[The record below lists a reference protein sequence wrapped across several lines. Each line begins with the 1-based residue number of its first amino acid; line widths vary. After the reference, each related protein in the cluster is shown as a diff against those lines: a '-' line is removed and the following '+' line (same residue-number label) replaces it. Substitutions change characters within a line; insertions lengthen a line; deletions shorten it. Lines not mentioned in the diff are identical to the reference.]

1 MSREGITY
9 RGRRLQRY
17 AVVEALYRH
26 DLVGA
31 DPNQVAGEVLE
42 RYRHPPER
50 RELTLTL
57 LQGWQQVG
65 RAADDLLEQHVEHW
79 SMDRIRPLEKAIL
92 RTAIVEFLE
101 ADTPV
106 PVVIN
111 EAVELAKD
119 LVGEE
124 AAAFINGVLDAV
136 ARGLNP
142 PP

>member
-1 MSREGITY
+1 MSREGPTY

-26 DLVGA
+26 ELVGA
-31 DPNQVAGEVLE
+31 PVMEVVQEVLE
-42 RYRHPPER
+42 RNRHPEER
-50 RELTLTL
+50 RELTHALVE
-57 LQGWQQVG
+57 GWRQVG
-65 RAADDLLEQHVEHW
+65 NAADDLLQRHVQHW

-101 ADTPV
+101 TDTPV

-124 AAAFINGVLDAV
+124 AASFINGVLDAV
-136 ARGLNP
+136 ARELQHSP
-142 PP
+142 